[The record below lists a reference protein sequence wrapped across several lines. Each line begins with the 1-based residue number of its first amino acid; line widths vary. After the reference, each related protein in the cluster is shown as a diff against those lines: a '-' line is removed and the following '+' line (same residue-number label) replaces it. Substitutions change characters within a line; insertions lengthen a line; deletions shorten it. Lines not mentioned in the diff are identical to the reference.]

1 MIKISFNQ
9 DPVHTTAEWHLGNNK
24 EDIVFTVVRHMLC
37 TTFQHPDITQIFKW

>member
-24 EDIVFTVVRHMLC
+24 EDIVFTVVR
-37 TTFQHPDITQIFKW
+37 QHVMYHIPTS